1 MAIFLMVKG
10 VIGDRMQFC
19 VSEATRDVASGFFR
33 DDSLIAYDM
42 TCDATAQLAGQK
54 VTAEKGVKLL
64 ASTGGQFLIGSPD
77 VNCVRLMNCFVLCGK

>member
-1 MAIFLMVKG
+1 MRNAILCKRG
-10 VIGDRMQFC
+10 KWL
-19 VSEATRDVASGFFR
+19 DVASGFFR

-54 VTAEKGVKLL
+54 VNAEKGMKLL